1 MNWEQTTF
9 GLYNACR
16 SKAMVAGAERAGN
29 NPASGAFRVAIYVFI
44 GRPEDS

>member
-16 SKAMVAGAERAGN
+16 SKAGAERAGN
-29 NPASGAFRVAIYVFI
+29 DPAFGAFRVATYVFI
-44 GRPEDS
+44 ARPEDS